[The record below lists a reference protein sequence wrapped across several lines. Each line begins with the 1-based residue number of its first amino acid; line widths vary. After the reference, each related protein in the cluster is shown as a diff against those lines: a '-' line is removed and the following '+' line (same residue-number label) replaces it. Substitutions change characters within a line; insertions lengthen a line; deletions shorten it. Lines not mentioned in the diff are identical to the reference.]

1 MVKLSRSGRVPITV
15 PFSKHDAPQVTQ
27 YVHYIQ
33 WFISF
38 PLLLLKLL
46 LATGLSLSDIFTT
59 LFMSIVLIVLGLA
72 GALVPSSYKW
82 GYYTFGIL
90 ALLYIW

>member
-1 MVKLSRSGRVPITV
+1 M

-59 LFMSIVLIVLGLA
+59 LFMSIVLVVLGLV
-72 GALVPSSYKW
+72 GALVPSSFKW

-90 ALLYIW
+90 ALLSIW

>member
-1 MVKLSRSGRVPITV
+1 M
-15 PFSKHDAPQVTQ
+15 Q

-33 WFISF
+33 WFTSF
-38 PLLLLKLL
+38 PLLLLELL
-46 LATGLSLSDIFTT
+46 LATGLSLSDIFNT
-59 LFMSIVLIVLGLA
+59 LFMSIALIVLGLT